1 MNLVR
6 FDPFR
11 ELEALSSRFNT
22 FFDRPEHRAGEL
34 EGFSAWA
41 PAIDVQET
49 DAEYLVEGGLARRAQ
64 GRCKGRAQDRGI
76 LTIEGERK
84 QEKEEKGKSFHRVER
99 SFGKFVRRLNVPS
112 EVDEQKIGAE
122 FKEGVLTV
130 HLPKTPMAKPR
141 SIDVHVA

>member
-49 DAEYLVEGGLARRAQ
+49 DAEYLVKADLPDVPKADVKVGL
-64 GRCKGRAQDRGI
+64 DRGI

-84 QEKEEKGKSFHRVER
+84 QEKEEKGKKFHRVER

-141 SIDVHVA
+141 QIDVHVA